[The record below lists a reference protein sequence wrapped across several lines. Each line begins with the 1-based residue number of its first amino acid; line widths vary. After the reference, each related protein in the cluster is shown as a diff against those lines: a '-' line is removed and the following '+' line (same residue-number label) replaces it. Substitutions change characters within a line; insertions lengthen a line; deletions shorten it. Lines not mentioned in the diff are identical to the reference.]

1 MVPLELVVA
10 QQRSQPLVQ
19 LVLLLPPLTVVPSGQ
34 VGMREISFEI
44 SHVVLYLLLLVEE
57 ISRLFLLRHRLLDAV
72 EEYLADLLEFPHLQL
87 APSDLLRHLP
97 QLLLL
102 HLELLL
108 SSRSRLRLFLLLV

>member
-1 MVPLELVVA
+1 
-10 QQRSQPLVQ
+10 
-19 LVLLLPPLTVVPSGQ
+19 
-34 VGMREISFEI
+34 MREISFEV
-44 SHVVLYLLLLVEE
+44 SHVVFYLLLLVEE

-87 APSDLLRHLP
+87 ASSDLLRHPL

-108 SSRSRLRLFLLLV
+108 SSRRGLWLFLLLV